1 MRGRLRGIRERGGK
15 VVVVDPR
22 RTRTA
27 DEADEHHF
35 IRPGSDALLLAA
47 MACTLVRGVAR
58 GRRGRSRSTC
68 EGLDEVCEL
77 VRDYTPEEV
86 APATGIAA
94 EDIRRMARE
103 LAAAERAAVYAR
115 IGTTTQEFGTH
126 ASWLVDVL
134 NVLTGNLDR
143 EGGAMFTLAAA
154 GPAQLER
161 RARRGPRRAPGPLAE
176 PRARARRGVRRAAGG
191 LPGGGD
197 RHARRGP
204 GPGADHDGRATRWS
218 PRRTAAGSSGGRGPR
233 LHARAWTST

>member
-27 DEADEHHF
+27 EEADEHHF

-47 MACTLVRGVAR
+47 IACTLVEEALVDPGPLAEH
-58 GRRGRSRSTC
+58 C

-77 VRDYTPEEV
+77 VRDYTPEAV

-94 EDIRRMARE
+94 AEIRRMARE

-143 EGGAMFTLAAA
+143 EGGAMFPLAAA
-154 GPAQLER
+154 GQR
-161 RARRGPRRAPGPLAE
+161 NSTGAPGAG
-176 PRARARRGVRRAAGG
+176 RGVRLGRWQSRVRGLDEAVRRAAGG
-191 LPGGGD
+191 LSRGGD
-197 RHARRGP
+197 RHA
-204 GPGADHDGRATRWS
+204 
-218 PRRTAAGSSGGRGPR
+218 GRGQVRALITMAGNPVVSTPNSGRLRAGDRGSR